1 MKKHFDQHISRQFN
15 QELEDLRQ
23 KVMVMGGLV
32 EEMLADSMRAVLEGD
47 SDLARRVISADDR
60 VNMLEKRIDEEA
72 NLIIARRQPTASDLR
87 LILAIVKTISDLE
100 RVGDEAQK
108 IARMAIR
115 LADAERPRNNY
126 RELENMGVS
135 VRTMLQDALNG
146 FARLI
151 PEAAVD
157 LVREDAKV
165 DEEYETILR
174 QYYSYMMEDPRAIR
188 RLLDAIWVA
197 RSLERIGDHAKNLG
211 EYIIY
216 LVEGKD
222 VRHISPE
229 EIERE
234 ILDEGGN

>member
-1 MKKHFDQHISRQFN
+1 MDKQFDQHISRRFN
-15 QELEDLRQ
+15 QELEELRQ
-23 KVMVMGGLV
+23 QVMVMGGAV
-32 EEMLADSMRAVLEGD
+32 EEMLANAMRAVLEGD
-47 SDLARRVISADDR
+47 SDLAREVITADDR
-60 VNMLEKRIDEEA
+60 VNMLEKRIDREA

-87 LILAIVKTISDLE
+87 LVLAIVKTISDLE

-115 LADAERPRNNY
+115 LADTERPRNNY
-126 RELENMGVS
+126 RELENMSTS
-135 VRTMLQDALNG
+135 VRGMLQDGLNG
-146 FARLI
+146 FARLL
-151 PEAAVD
+151 PEVAVR

-165 DEEYETILR
+165 DEQYESLLR
-174 QYYSYMMEDPRAIR
+174 QYYSYMMEDPRVIR
-188 RLLDAIWVA
+188 RLLDAIWIA
-197 RSLERIGDHAKNLG
+197 RSLERIGDHAKNIG

-222 VRHISPE
+222 LRHASPE